1 MRKRRLLKDP
11 YNIVITGVGGQGNVM
26 ASRVLSRMLIR
37 QGYSITI
44 GETFGA
50 SQRGG
55 SVMSHIRVSRKMTWS
70 PQVPKGRADF
80 VAALEPIEAIRI
92 LTTYGNEEVRVL
104 ANTRPAY
111 PGGVIAGELDY
122 PSLEE
127 IKITVKKL
135 SSASWFID
143 ATEAAVKLG
152 NPIFG
157 NIIMIGAM
165 SHVCELP
172 IDRKDFEK
180 VISETFP
187 AGKVDLNLIAFD
199 LGSTLVNP

>member
-1 MRKRRLLKDP
+1 MRKERLPKDP
-11 YNIVITGVGGQGNVM
+11 YNIIITGVGGQGNVM

-55 SVMSHIRVSRKMTWS
+55 SVMSHIRISWKTTWS

-127 IKITVKKL
+127 IKATVKKL

-143 ATEAAVKLG
+143 ATEEAVKLG
-152 NPIFG
+152 NPILG

-172 IDRKDFEK
+172 IDRKDFEE
-180 VISETFP
+180 VILQTLP
-187 AGKVDLNLIAFD
+187 TGKVDLNLRAFD
-199 LGSTLVNP
+199 MGSELVKG

>member
-1 MRKRRLLKDP
+1 MRKRRLPKDP
-11 YNIVITGVGGQGNVM
+11 YNIIITGVGGQGNVM

-37 QGYSITI
+37 RGYSITI

-55 SVMSHIRVSRKMTWS
+55 SVMSHIRVSGKSTWS
-70 PQVPKGRADF
+70 PQVPRGRVDF
-80 VAALEPIEAIRI
+80 VAAIEPIEAIRI
-92 LTTYGNEEVRVL
+92 LMTYGNEKTKVL

-127 IKITVKKL
+127 IKTTVKRL

-143 ATEAAVKLG
+143 ATDEAVKLG
-152 NPIFG
+152 SPILG

-172 IDRKDFEK
+172 MDREDFEE
-180 VISETFP
+180 VISETLP
-187 AGKVDLNLIAFD
+187 ADKLELNVKAFEI
-199 LGSTLVNP
+199 GSTLAKP